1 MKKLVTVLGATGSVG
16 KSTLQIVRKNPD
28 KFQIIGITAH
38 SNVALLAKL
47 AIEFMPK
54 FVVLS
59 DLTLVSDLETRLAHL
74 EIEILIG
81 EEGLDFLA
89 SQKTD
94 ILVAAISGFA
104 GFKPIF
110 KAISVGTDIAIA
122 NKEALV
128 AGGHLLIPL
137 AKKKNVNI
145 LPIDSE
151 HNAIYQCMMGQR
163 WDDVENVTLTAS
175 GGPFLS
181 MTRKEMY
188 HIAPAKALKHPTWN
202 MGAKISIDSATM
214 MNKGLETIE
223 AAWLFGIGR
232 EKVSAVIHPQS
243 IIHSMIELKDG
254 AIKAQMGVPDMKV
267 PIQYALTY
275 PRHLDSPWE
284 RLNFFECQDLTFQK
298 PDFERFPC
306 IKLAF
311 QSLQKKGTAGAA
323 LNLANDYSVDLFLKN
338 KIKFT
343 DIFKINK
350 SCLDKH
356 DWEENPDLETLI
368 DLGAECRWSSCNI
381 FSTQDHAAA
390 AIAKAGIPV
399 FAWKGETEEEY
410 WWCVKQTIEGKKDWM
425 PNMILDDGGDLTA
438 LMHKDYKNL
447 LKNIK
452 GVSEETTTG
461 VLALKKNGS
470 KQRTSN
476 TRYKCK

>member
-28 KFQIIGITAH
+28 KFQIIGITAN

-59 DLTLVSDLETRLAHL
+59 DLRLLSYLETRLARL
-74 EIEILIG
+74 DIEVLSG

-94 ILVAAISGFA
+94 ILVAGISGFA
-104 GFKPIF
+104 GFRPIF

-214 MNKGLETIE
+214 MNKGLESIE
-223 AAWLFGIGR
+223 AAWLFDINR

-243 IIHSMIELKDG
+243 IIHGFVKFKDG
-254 AIKAQMGVPDMKV
+254 SIISHMAPADMKV
-267 PIQYALTY
+267 PISHALGWPEWLKIQTEK
-275 PRHLDSPWE
+275 L
-284 RLNFFECQDLTFQK
+284 DLTQISGLEFMEINNDQ
-298 PDFERFPC
+298 FPC
-306 IKLAF
+306 YDLAHQLIGEQPCYAVALNAANEIAVSLYLENKLAF
-311 QSLQKKGTAGAA
+311 GDIYSLCSKT
-323 LNLANDYSVDLFLKN
+323 V
-338 KIKFT
+338 
-343 DIFKINK
+343 
-350 SCLDKH
+350 
-356 DWEENPDLETLI
+356 
-368 DLGAECRWSSCNI
+368 
-381 FSTQDHAAA
+381 
-390 AIAKAGIPV
+390 
-399 FAWKGETEEEY
+399 
-410 WWCVKQTIEGKKDWM
+410 
-425 PNMILDDGGDLTA
+425 NMIEIRSLDDYQSVI
-438 LMHKDYKNL
+438 DYDSFARDIARSIL
-447 LKNIK
+447 L
-452 GVSEETTTG
+452 SF
-461 VLALKKNGS
+461 
-470 KQRTSN
+470 
-476 TRYKCK
+476 

>member
-28 KFQIIGITAH
+28 KFQIIGITAN

-47 AIEFMPK
+47 AVEFMPK

-59 DLTLVSDLETRLAHL
+59 DLRLLSYLETRLARL
-74 EIEILIG
+74 DIEVLSG
-81 EEGLDFLA
+81 EEGLDFLS

-94 ILVAAISGFA
+94 ILVAGISGFA
-104 GFKPIF
+104 GFRPIF

-214 MNKGLETIE
+214 MNKGLESIE
-223 AAWLFGIGR
+223 AARLFDINR

-243 IIHSMIELKDG
+243 IIHGFVKFKDG
-254 AIKAQMGVPDMKV
+254 SIISHMAPADMKV
-267 PIQYALTY
+267 PISHALGW
-275 PRHLDSPWE
+275 PE
-284 RLNFFECQDLTFQK
+284 RLKIQTEKLDLTQIPGLEFMEINNDQ
-298 PDFERFPC
+298 FPC
-306 IKLAF
+306 YDLAHQLIDEQPCYAVALNAANEIAVSLYLENKLAF
-311 QSLQKKGTAGAA
+311 GDIYSLCTKT
-323 LNLANDYSVDLFLKN
+323 V
-338 KIKFT
+338 
-343 DIFKINK
+343 
-350 SCLDKH
+350 
-356 DWEENPDLETLI
+356 
-368 DLGAECRWSSCNI
+368 
-381 FSTQDHAAA
+381 
-390 AIAKAGIPV
+390 
-399 FAWKGETEEEY
+399 
-410 WWCVKQTIEGKKDWM
+410 
-425 PNMILDDGGDLTA
+425 NMIEIRSLDDYQSVI
-438 LMHKDYKNL
+438 DYDSFARDIARSIL
-447 LKNIK
+447 L
-452 GVSEETTTG
+452 SF
-461 VLALKKNGS
+461 
-470 KQRTSN
+470 
-476 TRYKCK
+476 